1 MAKTINLVI
10 ICLFFNLL
18 SLVII
23 SSGLRLKLTHR
34 DSPNSPL
41 YQPNLSDFER
51 FNKNIEISKARA
63 SNFFHQFKPQNVSLR
78 APLTYHEPI
87 YTVDIGLGTPAVKR
101 TFIFDTGSHLTWTQC
116 KPCIKCFRQKQPLFD
131 VKKSVSYKLMPR
143 TNKLSKGFECSHIG
157 CVYGVK
163 YYSGQF
169 STGVLSLEDFTF
181 GTSAGVPRRILNMVF
196 GCGMNNHGSFGEKN
210 VASGILGMDKEPIS
224 FARQLGARI
233 KNRFSYCLTN
243 IDSGKI
249 KESYLRFGE
258 EAVIKGKNTR
268 STPFLRSTP
277 HAHYM
282 LKLTDIS
289 ISGRKLG
296 LTQGTFPE
304 GCLIDSGSAIGLLNE
319 KAFLKVEKFLT
330 VYFSRFK
337 NVRRV
342 VGKQVPKGLICYMN
356 VVPTG
361 SFFAKLPNM
370 TYHFEGADFDV
381 PWENTFVVFAKGMF
395 CFAAMKSQNATILG
409 AHQQRNVRV
418 VYELRDDKLSFA
430 PEDCSRD
437 AI

>member
-41 YQPNLSDFER
+41 YRPNLSDFER
-51 FNKNIEISKARA
+51 FKQNIEISKARA
-63 SNFFHQFKPQNVSLR
+63 SNYFHQFKPQNVSLR

-101 TFIFDTGSHLTWTQC
+101 TLIFDTGSHLTWTQC

-143 TNKLSKGFECSHIG
+143 TNKLSKGFECNHIG

-196 GCGMNNHGSFGEKN
+196 GCGMNNRGSFGEKN
-210 VASGILGMDKEPIS
+210 VASGILGMDKEPVS
-224 FARQLGARI
+224 FARQLGSRI

-243 IDSGKI
+243 MDSRKI

-258 EAVIKGKNTR
+258 EA
-268 STPFLRSTP
+268 
-277 HAHYM
+277 
-282 LKLTDIS
+282 LTDIS
-289 ISGRKLG
+289 IGGRKLG
-296 LTQGTFPE
+296 ITQGTFPE

-319 KAFLKVEKFLT
+319 NAFLKVEKFLT

-337 NVRRV
+337 NVKRF

-361 SFFAKLPNM
+361 SFFANLPNM

-381 PWENTFVVFAKGMF
+381 PWENSFVVFAKGMF
-395 CFAAMKSQNATILG
+395 CFAAMKSRNATILG

-418 VYELRDDKLSFA
+418 VYDLKGDKLSFA

-437 AI
+437 AA